1 MKVSQTEKCTIIVD
15 DQSDLVSFLMKLT
28 HEFKTFYK
36 QNIVVDLTL
45 YDSLAV
51 KQINGFLK
59 LSDIHKKNKKSFVV
73 VAKNVNFTAISE
85 KLTVVPT
92 IQEAHDMIE
101 MDEIER
107 DLGF

>member
-1 MKVSQTEKCTIIVD
+1 MKVSQTEKCTLIVD

-28 HEFKTFYK
+28 HEFKTFDK

-45 YDSLAV
+45 YNSLAV

-101 MDEIER
+101 MEEIER